1 MALATH
7 LRKNALRMWIFGAWM
22 KLCPRTASGPFYGAF
37 RPKLVKRLWR
47 LLWIRWSWWS
57 SSRLRFNKARG
68 QDIAPKRVLSTR
80 VFFLGGTIFCCCKVG
95 VIGENIENCRRT
107 PRERIWRVSLVFGN
121 LTDIAIAP
129 SNMISLGRRS
139 MLYFWGWPLFRGQN
153 SSPFGAS
160 VAAASL
166 DKILQVSPCGFN
178 KASPT
183 TRDSQGQL
191 NQAEDWGPSFFI

>member
-1 MALATH
+1 MHWGCGSLVLEWSFVLGPPAGRSTE
-7 LRKNALRMWIFGAWM
+7 
-22 KLCPRTASGPFYGAF
+22 PSG
-37 RPKLVKRLWR
+37 R
-47 LLWIRWSWWS
+47 SWWKGCGGCCES
-57 SSRLRFNKARG
+57 GGVDGHRPG
-68 QDIAPKRVLSTR
+68 WGSTR
-80 VFFLGGTIFCCCKVG
+80 QGDKILPPRESCPPVFFFLGGTIFCCCKVG

-139 MLYFWGWPLFRGQN
+139 MLYFWGWSLFRGQN
-153 SSPFGAS
+153 SSPFRAS